1 MVLKEGDEVQLI
13 IERKTNL
20 GFVVEINGSEEGLLY
35 NNEIFVPIETGME
48 TIGYIKK
55 VREDGKLDVSLNKQG
70 FLNVIQ
76 INCSKILK
84 KLEQKNTMLLN
95 DKSSPD
101 DITAQL
107 NMSKKAFKKA
117 IGVLYKQKKININS
131 DSISLSSKL

>member
-131 DSISLSSKL
+131 DSISINSKL